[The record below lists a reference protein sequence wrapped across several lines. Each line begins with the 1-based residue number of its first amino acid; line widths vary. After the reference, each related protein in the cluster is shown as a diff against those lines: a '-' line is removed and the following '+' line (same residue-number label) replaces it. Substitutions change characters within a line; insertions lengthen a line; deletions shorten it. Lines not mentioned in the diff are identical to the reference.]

1 MAARH
6 AGGRTPPL
14 AKFAGLRHD
23 PAAGWHGSQDLLRAL
38 RHWVTARA
46 TDTALWAAPRLSVRG
61 VDRIGALVARC
72 GPHSP
77 IIARQ
82 VAENL
87 RAVGVYSPAAV
98 RDYFAQLGEHFSGAL
113 HALRCA
119 SRAGPGELAA
129 LAAERVE
136 LDDSVARLSTVLA
149 TGRGAILVG
158 PHINNYL
165 LNLARLN
172 QVCPLTVY
180 LRHSKDAQRR
190 AAKQRW
196 YEASGVGWI
205 SEPLDA
211 GRTLGRLGRMAE
223 ALRAGRVLFI
233 TPDLPQKRESGTP
246 VQFFGREIYLPAG
259 PALLALRSGAPL
271 FMLTA
276 EMHGSRQRLVLH
288 GPFVGDS
295 ETRGRDQRQ
304 AAVRARLQWF
314 ADGLERFLV
323 EQTPLWY
330 LWGDKRWTR
339 LLRGDSR
346 YVRKLDFSTV
356 AGLPEAV

>member
-6 AGGRTPPL
+6 AAGGGPPL
-14 AKFAGLRHD
+14 AKFADLPHD

-46 TDTALWAAPRLSVRG
+46 TDAALRAAPRLSVRG
-61 VDRIGALVARC
+61 VDRVGALVAQC
-72 GPHSP
+72 GPRLP
-77 IIARQ
+77 FIARQ
-82 VAENL
+82 VADNL

-98 RDYFAQLGEHFSGAL
+98 REYFAQLGGHFAGAL

-119 SRAGPGELAA
+119 GPGDLAR

-136 LDDSVARLSTVLA
+136 LGESVARLSAVLVA
-149 TGRGAILVG
+149 GRGAILVG

-196 YEASGVGWI
+196 YEASRVGWI

-246 VQFFGREIYLPAG
+246 VRLFGREIYLPAG

-276 EMHGSRQRLVLH
+276 EMHGPRQRLVLH
-288 GPFVGDS
+288 GPFGGDS
-295 ETRGRDQRQ
+295 ETRGREQRQ
-304 AAVRARLQWF
+304 AAVQARLQWF

-323 EQTPLWY
+323 KQTPLWY

-346 YVRKLDFSTV
+346 YVRRLDSPAA
-356 AGLPEAV
+356 AGLTGAE